1 MLNPLTDVVSFPDI
15 MSQNL
20 ARPFVVSMSLID
32 FVLQIIL
39 LLAFR
44 VRVSDP
50 DYGYS
55 GGPRIPTN
63 IVYVICWNYFLRKG
77 CQLVALASVSGA
89 VLRNYFLNF
98 GNLTDLLAIILV
110 LVTYG

>member
-1 MLNPLTDVVSFPDI
+1 

-20 ARPFVVSMSLID
+20 ARPFVVSMTLID

-44 VRVSDP
+44 VKISDP

-55 GGPRIPTN
+55 TGPDVPVPTN
-63 IVYVICWNYFLRKG
+63 IVYLICWNYFLRKG

-89 VLRNYFLNF
+89 VLRSNLLNV
-98 GNLTDLLAIILV
+98 GSVTDILSVILV
-110 LVTYG
+110 LVSYR